1 VDLVWCRALV
11 SDGKL
16 RLVGN
21 GLVAAGHYQVL
32 PAATQIHTDMKQH
45 VIFWLVIILLAAW
58 IGLYI

>member
-1 VDLVWCRALV
+1 MV
-11 SDGKL
+11 SNGKL

-21 GLVAAGHYQVL
+21 GLVTAGHYQVL